1 MTEEVSINHA
11 LANKNDGVIY
21 KTSLSCLD
29 RFYNLTK
36 RANTSVVLDPG
47 RLHVEPGA
55 QLPFM
60 EDMARSFNIWI
71 DYTGAMADHSRCL
84 DSRLRGYDDIR
95 DMVLELLELLEM
107 NLDYM
112 ELQGSDHESEE
123 EAMKSIREAV
133 DELHFMANA
142 IRRSSVQS
150 QKFTLSSMLKNTE
163 DFFFESCTLHYYQYF
178 SPC

>member
-1 MTEEVSINHA
+1 MTEEVSINYG

-21 KTSLSCLD
+21 KTSISCLD

-36 RANTSVVLDPG
+36 RANTSAILDPG
-47 RLHVEPGA
+47 MLHVEPGA

-107 NLDYM
+107 NLDYSM
-112 ELQGSDHESEE
+112 SR
-123 EAMKSIREAV
+123 REAICTRV
-133 DELHFMANA
+133 KLQTMLLTITSGAPGLGSR
-142 IRRSSVQS
+142 IRRRGHGLYPRSR
-150 QKFTLSSMLKNTE
+150 
-163 DFFFESCTLHYYQYF
+163 
-178 SPC
+178 

>member
-21 KTSLSCLD
+21 KTSISCLE
-29 RFYNLTK
+29 RFHNLTK

-107 NLDYM
+107 NLDYSM
-112 ELQGSDHESEE
+112 S
-123 EAMKSIREAV
+123 KREAIYTRV
-133 DELHFMANA
+133 ESQIMLLTITSGAPGLRSR
-142 IRRSSVQS
+142 IRRRGHGIYPRSR
-150 QKFTLSSMLKNTE
+150 
-163 DFFFESCTLHYYQYF
+163 
-178 SPC
+178 